1 MKTRYSPLTEFP
13 MVKPFKNHYEML
25 PGKSTVTPAQRQIE
39 KQAQCKERRL
49 SIIVPTLDEE
59 RFLPALLSSIELQG
73 FHDYEV
79 IVADA
84 GSEDGTLEIAKK
96 HGCRIVVGGRLPGI
110 GRNNG
115 AKAARGKYL
124 LFLDADVVLPR
135 DFLGTVINEFENRNL
150 GVASCQM
157 IPLSSRKLDSVF
169 CDVLNGYFLLSQHL
183 YPHAPGFC
191 ILARKGINDA
201 INGFDERIK
210 LAEDHDYV
218 NRARKYG
225 AFGILRGPKIFV
237 SVRRV
242 ETDGRLNIIAKYLLC
257 ELYRIA
263 IGEIRTDVF
272 NYKFAHYNR
281 NGQNKCHNRTD
292 SAFHLFCGKELAH
305 KAIVN
310 RLRSPILSGEKEY
323 LKVEDLPY
331 EVHQINRRRKWNV
344 RFNS

>member
-1 MKTRYSPLTEFP
+1 MKYPARYLLCPGFREQQRKLTATS
-13 MVKPFKNHYEML
+13 V
-25 PGKSTVTPAQRQIE
+25 QRQIE
-39 KQAQCKERRL
+39 EHEQRKESLL
-49 SIIVPTLDEE
+49 SIIIPTLNEE

-96 HGCRIVVGGRLPGI
+96 HGCRIVIGGRLPAI

-124 LFLDADVVLPR
+124 LFLDADVVLPE

-150 GVASCQM
+150 DVASCQM
-157 IPLSSRKLDSVF
+157 TPLSSRIFDSAF
-169 CDVLNGYFLLSQHL
+169 CNVLNGYFLLTQHV

-191 ILARKGINDA
+191 ILARKDINDA
-201 INGFDERIK
+201 INGFDECIR

-218 NRARKYG
+218 NRAMKYG
-225 AFGILRGPKIFV
+225 AFGILRGPRVFV
-237 SVRRV
+237 SVRRLD
-242 ETDGRLNIIAKYLLC
+242 TDGRFNITAKYLLC

-263 IGEIRTDVF
+263 IGEIRTDIF

-281 NGQNKCHNRTD
+281 KEQYKGHHLTG
-292 SAFHLFCGKELAH
+292 SVFHHLLSDKELVY
-305 KAIVN
+305 KVN
-310 RLRSPILSGEKEY
+310 LINLLHRS
-323 LKVEDLPY
+323 
-331 EVHQINRRRKWNV
+331 
-344 RFNS
+344 

>member
-1 MKTRYSPLTEFP
+1 MKQPR
-13 MVKPFKNHYEML
+13 
-25 PGKSTVTPAQRQIE
+25 KSTVTSAQRQIE

-59 RFLPALLSSIELQG
+59 RLLPALLSSIELQD
-73 FHDYEV
+73 FRDYEV

-157 IPLSSRKLDSVF
+157 IPLSSRKFDSVF
-169 CDVLNGYFLLSQHL
+169 CDVLNGYFLLSQHI

-191 ILARKGINDA
+191 ILARKGINDD

-225 AFGILRGPKIFV
+225 AFGILRGPKVFV
-237 SVRRV
+237 SVRRA

-310 RLRSPILSGEKEY
+310 LAKVTDPVWGKGIFKGRGSTLRGSP
-323 LKVEDLPY
+323 
-331 EVHQINRRRKWNV
+331 N
-344 RFNS
+344 